1 MTDPSTRY
9 SICLLEDTDSRLL
22 LARRSADAG
31 LGAGQWG
38 FPAGHIEAGESPREC
53 AHREMIEEIGPRHE
67 VQELRSLGP
76 IRDTFYGGKGTKR
89 GRGKAKKAKKKPDHY
104 DVICISLY
112 KEDLAQL
119 DEMVAKLKKRGHRK
133 ISRSA
138 LIRFALDQVDIRD
151 FPRAY

>member
-1 MTDPSTRY
+1 MKRRDAAGVKGV
-9 SICLLEDTDSRLL
+9 LEEDEVSAVLRDS
-22 LARRSADAG
+22 
-31 LGAGQWG
+31 
-38 FPAGHIEAGESPREC
+38 
-53 AHREMIEEIGPRHE
+53 
-67 VQELRSLGP
+67 
-76 IRDTFYGGKGTKR
+76 FYGKAGKQTR
-89 GRGKAKKAKKKPDHY
+89 ARAKKKPDHY

>member
-1 MTDPSTRY
+1 MKKREGTGVNGVFD
-9 SICLLEDTDSRLL
+9 EDEVSAVLRDS
-22 LARRSADAG
+22 
-31 LGAGQWG
+31 
-38 FPAGHIEAGESPREC
+38 
-53 AHREMIEEIGPRHE
+53 
-67 VQELRSLGP
+67 
-76 IRDTFYGGKGTKR
+76 FYGGKGAKGGR
-89 GRGKAKKAKKKPDHY
+89 GRSKKANKKPDHY

-138 LIRFALDQVDIRD
+138 LIRFALDRVDIRD

>member
-1 MTDPSTRY
+1 MKKRD
-9 SICLLEDTDSRLL
+9 
-22 LARRSADAG
+22 
-31 LGAGQWG
+31 GAGVNG
-38 FPAGHIEAGESPREC
+38 VL
-53 AHREMIEEIGPRHE
+53 EEDE
-67 VQELRSLGP
+67 VSAVL
-76 IRDTFYGGKGTKR
+76 RDTFYAKGTRKGR
-89 GRGKAKKAKKKPDHY
+89 GRSKKGKKKPDHY

>member
-1 MTDPSTRY
+1 MKKRDGTGVDGVFD
-9 SICLLEDTDSRLL
+9 EDEV
-22 LARRSADAG
+22 SAV
-31 LGAGQWG
+31 L
-38 FPAGHIEAGESPREC
+38 
-53 AHREMIEEIGPRHE
+53 
-67 VQELRSLGP
+67 
-76 IRDTFYGGKGTKR
+76 RDTFYSGKATKR
-89 GRGKAKKAKKKPDHY
+89 TRAKSKKAKKKPDHY

-119 DEMVAKLKKRGHRK
+119 DEMVVKLKKSGHRK

>member
-1 MTDPSTRY
+1 MKKRDGTGVDGVFE
-9 SICLLEDTDSRLL
+9 EDEV
-22 LARRSADAG
+22 SAV
-31 LGAGQWG
+31 L
-38 FPAGHIEAGESPREC
+38 
-53 AHREMIEEIGPRHE
+53 
-67 VQELRSLGP
+67 
-76 IRDTFYGGKGTKR
+76 RDTFYSGAKAKR
-89 GRGKAKKAKKKPDHY
+89 GRDKTKKAKKKPDHY

-119 DEMVAKLKKRGHRK
+119 DEMVAQLKKRGHRK

>member
-1 MTDPSTRY
+1 MKKRDGTGVDGVFD
-9 SICLLEDTDSRLL
+9 EDEV
-22 LARRSADAG
+22 SAV
-31 LGAGQWG
+31 L
-38 FPAGHIEAGESPREC
+38 
-53 AHREMIEEIGPRHE
+53 
-67 VQELRSLGP
+67 
-76 IRDTFYGGKGTKR
+76 RDTFYSGKSAKR

-119 DEMVAKLKKRGHRK
+119 DEMVAKLKKQGHRK

>member
-1 MTDPSTRY
+1 MKRRNGTGVNGVFE
-9 SICLLEDTDSRLL
+9 EDEV
-22 LARRSADAG
+22 SAV
-31 LGAGQWG
+31 L
-38 FPAGHIEAGESPREC
+38 
-53 AHREMIEEIGPRHE
+53 
-67 VQELRSLGP
+67 
-76 IRDTFYGGKGTKR
+76 RDTFYGGKGAKR
-89 GRGKAKKAKKKPDHY
+89 RRGKPKKAKTKPDHY

-112 KEDLAQL
+112 KEDLTQL